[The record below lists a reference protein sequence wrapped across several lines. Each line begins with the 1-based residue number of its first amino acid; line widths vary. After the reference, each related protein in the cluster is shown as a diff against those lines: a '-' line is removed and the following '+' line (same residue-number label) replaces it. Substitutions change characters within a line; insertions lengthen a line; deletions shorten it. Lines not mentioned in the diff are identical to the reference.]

1 MNIAESRFTY
11 NAVIRSIYDG
21 DTIRAD
27 LDLGLGIWVKNQSLR
42 LYGINT
48 PEIRG
53 EEREEGLEAKAFV
66 ETLLMDPDVD
76 YVIKTYKDKTGKYGR
91 LLAEVWYGSIEQE
104 QLTCLNDQLVRHGYA
119 EPYEA

>member
-1 MNIAESRFTY
+1 MNIADSFYTY
-11 NAVIRSIYDG
+11 KARIHSIYDG

-27 LDLGLGIWVKNQSLR
+27 LDLGMGIWKHESLR

-66 ETLLMDPDVD
+66 QSVLEDPHMEC
-76 YVIKTYKDKTGKYGR
+76 VIKTHKDKKGKYGR
-91 LLAEVWYGSIEQE
+91 LLAEVFYGSIEHGMMNLNQ
-104 QLTCLNDQLVRHGYA
+104 QLIELGYA